1 MISLRRAIIGG
12 IIALAYAGGAFAQEA
27 PDRAAALAAWD
38 DIHTVASHPRCTNCH
53 VGPAGVP
60 LWEGLGHEEAAD
72 QAPVHGMNILADE
85 SRIGAETMP
94 CRTCH
99 ISAASEN
106 TVPHAPPMI
115 ADAWR
120 LPPIEMAWQGKTSA
134 EICAQLRDPDSNGA
148 FTPEDLSDH
157 LRTSAFVAWGFAPG
171 AGRAAAPGSIPEMQE
186 ALAIW
191 VAGGTPC
198 VGDPHP

>member
-1 MISLRRAIIGG
+1 MNIFRQAAAGVIGFVLSM
-12 IIALAYAGGAFAQEA
+12 ASAAVAQDA
-27 PDRAAALAAWD
+27 SDRAAALAAWD
-38 DIHTVASHPRCTNCH
+38 DIHAVVSHPRCTNCH
-53 VGPAGVP
+53 VGPSGLP
-60 LWEGLGHEEAAD
+60 LWEGLERGETLGKEL
-72 QAPVHGMNILADE
+72 VHGMNVRADD

-99 ISAASEN
+99 ISAASAN
-106 TVPHAPPMI
+106 SVPHAPPMI

-120 LPPIEMAWQGKTSA
+120 LPPIEMTWKGKTSA
-134 EICAQLRDPDSNGA
+134 EICVQLRDPDRNGA
-148 FTPEDLSDH
+148 FTPEELSDH
-157 LRTSAFVAWGFAPG
+157 VGTSAFVAWGFDPG

-198 VGDPHP
+198 VGDP

>member
-1 MISLRRAIIGG
+1 
-12 IIALAYAGGAFAQEA
+12 
-27 PDRAAALAAWD
+27 
-38 DIHTVASHPRCTNCH
+38 
-53 VGPAGVP
+53 
-60 LWEGLGHEEAAD
+60 
-72 QAPVHGMNILADE
+72 
-85 SRIGAETMP
+85 
-94 CRTCH
+94 
-99 ISAASEN
+99 
-106 TVPHAPPMI
+106 MI

-148 FTPEDLSDH
+148 FAPEDLSDH
-157 LRTSAFVAWGFAPG
+157 LRTSAFVAWGFDPG

>member
-1 MISLRRAIIGG
+1 MNIFRLAAAGVIGFVLSM
-12 IIALAYAGGAFAQEA
+12 ASAAVAQDA
-27 PDRAAALAAWD
+27 SDRAAALAAWD
-38 DIHTVASHPRCTNCH
+38 DIHAVVSHPRCTNCH
-53 VGPAGVP
+53 VGPSGLP
-60 LWEGLGHEEAAD
+60 LWEGLERGETLGKEL
-72 QAPVHGMNILADE
+72 VHGMNVRADD

-99 ISAASEN
+99 ISAASAN
-106 TVPHAPPMI
+106 SVPHAPPMI

-120 LPPIEMAWQGKTSA
+120 LPPIEMTWKGKTSA
-134 EICAQLRDPDSNGA
+134 EICVQLRDPDRNGA
-148 FTPEDLSDH
+148 FTPEELSDH
-157 LRTSAFVAWGFAPG
+157 VGTSAFVAWGFDPG

-198 VGDPHP
+198 VGDP